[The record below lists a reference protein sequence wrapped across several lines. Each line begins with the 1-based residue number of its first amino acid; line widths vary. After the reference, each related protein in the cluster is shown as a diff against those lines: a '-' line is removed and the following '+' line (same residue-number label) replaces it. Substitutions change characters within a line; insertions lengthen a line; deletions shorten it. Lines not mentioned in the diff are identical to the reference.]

1 MGLVGLVFPGR
12 DRSLR
17 VASTRYRGSDE
28 DSKINCEKRRAK
40 SEKHP
45 IRKRKKFNMK
55 NWKDTTTIEISTPD
69 GRTTGPIPAKQ
80 FSERVKEGLKKMA
93 KGKPKTIDRGQDARK
108 VTPEYWRDPQ
118 LEEIA
123 ADLIKKHHNHL
134 FDAEI
139 SYRVTSKP
147 MSRAGKAIAGKA
159 RKASGLLKHFADAD
173 FIVIVSDIFWNKMDP
188 PARRP
193 VVHH

>member
-1 MGLVGLVFPGR
+1 
-12 DRSLR
+12 
-17 VASTRYRGSDE
+17 
-28 DSKINCEKRRAK
+28 
-40 SEKHP
+40 
-45 IRKRKKFNMK
+45 
-55 NWKDTTTIEISTPD
+55 
-69 GRTTGPIPAKQ
+69 
-80 FSERVKEGLKKMA
+80 MA

-188 PARRP
+188 PARRA
-193 VVHH
+193 VVDHELCHCSVEYDEDGELSWILMGHDVEEFTKSLIVMACGTKG